1 MNIYI
6 YVCVCVCVCVCIHTH
21 MYNDLAK
28 NTNII
33 SWILI
38 FFIKYP
44 LKPSSTF
51 YHSSNDHSR
60 KETLLS
66 QKAV

>member
-1 MNIYI
+1 MCVCMYIYI
-6 YVCVCVCVCVCIHTH
+6 
-21 MYNDLAK
+21 YNDLAK

-33 SWILI
+33 YWILL

-44 LKPSSTF
+44 LKPSSAF
-51 YHSSNDHSR
+51 CHSSNDHSQ

>member
-1 MNIYI
+1 MY
-6 YVCVCVCVCVCIHTH
+6 IHTH

-28 NTNII
+28 NINII

-44 LKPSSTF
+44 LKPSSAF
-51 YHSSNDHSR
+51 YHSSNDHSQ